1 MRLQRCMVHR
11 RRRSLTCLA
20 SCALRLDRVSCLAP
34 PVRRLNRPPSC
45 GRGKSRLVRK
55 AKQSNA
61 DKVTAADIIA
71 FIEQVCFVP
80 EGRFVGKKL
89 ELFEWQKAEICR
101 IYDNPHG
108 TRRAILSMGRKNAK
122 TTLAACLLLA
132 HLCGPS
138 ARNKPNSQLYS
149 AAQSRDQAAIIFSL
163 AAKMVRMNPELLQA
177 VTIQETAKS
186 LICPELGTRYRA
198 LSADATTAYGLSP
211 TLIIHDE
218 LGQVRG
224 PRSPLYEALETATGA
239 QESPLSIIISTQ
251 APSDVDLLSVLI
263 DDAQAG
269 HDPHTVVKLY
279 TAPTEL
285 DPFDEETIRLAN
297 PAFGTFLNAR
307 EVLAMAQD
315 AKRMPA
321 REAEYRN
328 LILNQ
333 RVEVSSPFISPAVWT
348 ACSGPVGPLDDVP
361 VYGGLDLSA
370 VSDLTALVLI
380 GWRGGKWHVQPTFW
394 LPSEGLAE
402 KAVAERVP
410 YDLWHAQ
417 GHLQLTPG
425 KTVSYEF
432 VAHYLRQMFQ
442 RYNVQKL
449 AFDRW
454 NFRHLLP
461 WLLRAG
467 FSEQLVQERFVE
479 FGQGVA
485 SMSPALRD
493 LEQVLL
499 EGNLAHGGHPVLSM
513 CVSHTVIAL
522 DDAGSRKPSK
532 RKSTA
537 KIDGLVALT
546 MAIGVAPLQVK
557 PIDIEALIA

>member
-1 MRLQRCMVHR
+1 M
-11 RRRSLTCLA
+11 
-20 SCALRLDRVSCLAP
+20 P
-34 PVRRLNRPPSC
+34 KP
-45 GRGKSRLVRK
+45 
-55 AKQSNA
+55 KQAND
-61 DKVTAADIIA
+61 DKVTGADIIA

-132 HLCGPS
+132 HLCGPP

-211 TLIIHDE
+211 ALVIHDE

-285 DPFDEETIRLAN
+285 DPFDEQTIRLAN

-333 RVEVSSPFISPAVWT
+333 RVEVSNPFIAPTVWKT
-348 ACSGPVGPLDDVP
+348 CGGPVGPLEAIP
-361 VYGGLDLSA
+361 LYGGLDLSEA
-370 VSDLTALVLI
+370 ADLTALVLI
-380 GWRGGKWHVQPTFW
+380 GKRDGKWRVQPTFW
-394 LPSEGLAE
+394 LPSEGLSE
-402 KAVAERVP
+402 KSVADRVP
-410 YDLWHAQ
+410 YDMWARQ
-417 GHLQLTPG
+417 GYLQTTPG
-425 KTVSYEF
+425 RSISYEF
-432 VAHYLRQMFQ
+432 VASYLRDVFR
-442 RYNVQKL
+442 RYDVRKL

-454 NFRHLLP
+454 NFKHLLP
-461 WLLRAG
+461 WLLKAG
-467 FSEQLVQERFVE
+467 MSEQFVKDHFVE
-479 FGQGVA
+479 FGQGVQ

-499 EGNLAHGGHPVLSM
+499 EGELAHGNHPVLTM
-513 CVSHTVIAL
+513 CVTNTVIAV
-522 DDAGSRKPSK
+522 DDAGNRKPSK
-532 RKSTA
+532 RKSTGR
-537 KIDGLVALT
+537 IDGMIALA
-546 MAIGVAPLQVK
+546 MAVGVAPLLTKQ
-557 PIDIEALIA
+557 IDISTLIV

>member
-1 MRLQRCMVHR
+1 VPKR
-11 RRRSLTCLA
+11 
-20 SCALRLDRVSCLAP
+20 
-34 PVRRLNRPPSC
+34 
-45 GRGKSRLVRK
+45 
-55 AKQSNA
+55 KQSSE
-61 DKVTAADIIA
+61 DKVTAADVIA
-71 FIEQVCFVP
+71 FIEEVCFIP
-80 EGRFVGKKL
+80 EGKYVGKKL
-89 ELFEWQKAEICR
+89 ELFDWQKVEISR

-132 HLCGPS
+132 HLCGPP
-138 ARNKPNSQLYS
+138 ARNRPNSQLFS
-149 AAQSRDQAAIIFSL
+149 AAQSRDQAAIIFAL
-163 AAKMVRMNPELLQA
+163 AAKMVRLNPALAQA

-186 LICPELGTRYRA
+186 LTCPELGTRYRA

-211 TLIIHDE
+211 ALVIHDE

-224 PRSPLYEALETATGA
+224 PRSALYEALETATGA
-239 QESPLSIIISTQ
+239 QDNPLSIIISTQ
-251 APSDVDLLSVLI
+251 APTDTDLLSVLI
-263 DDAQAG
+263 DDALVG

-279 TAPTEL
+279 TAPPEL
-285 DPFDEETIRLAN
+285 DPFAESTIRLAN

-307 EVLAMAQD
+307 EVLAMAAD

-321 REAEYRN
+321 REVEYRN

-333 RVEVSSPFISPAVWT
+333 RVEVSSPFVSPAVWK
-348 ACSGPVGPLDDVP
+348 ACSGPVGPLDGLP

-380 GWRGGKWHVQPTFW
+380 GWRTNKWHVQPTFW
-394 LPSEGLAE
+394 LPTEGLSE
-402 KAVAERVP
+402 KAVAEHTP
-410 YDLWHAQ
+410 YDLWYAE
-417 GHLQLTPG
+417 GYLQLTPG

-432 VAHYLRQMFQ
+432 VAHHLRGLFQ
-442 RYNVQKL
+442 RYNIQKL

-467 FSEQLVQERFVE
+467 FTEQMVKDRFIE

-499 EGNLAHGGHPVLSM
+499 EGQLAHGGHPVLSM
-513 CVSHTVIAL
+513 CVSHTVIVR
-522 DDAGSRKPSK
+522 DDAGNRKPSK

-537 KIDGLVALT
+537 KIDGLVALA
-546 MAIGVAPLQVK
+546 MAIGSAPLQVK
-557 PIDIEALIA
+557 PIDVEALIA

>member
-1 MRLQRCMVHR
+1 V
-11 RRRSLTCLA
+11 
-20 SCALRLDRVSCLAP
+20 P
-34 PVRRLNRPPSC
+34 KP
-45 GRGKSRLVRK
+45 
-55 AKQSNA
+55 KQAND
-61 DKVTAADIIA
+61 DKVTGADIIA

-132 HLCGPS
+132 HLCGPP

-211 TLIIHDE
+211 ALVIHDE

-285 DPFDEETIRLAN
+285 DPFDEQTIRLAN

-333 RVEVSSPFISPAVWT
+333 RVEVSNPFIARPCGRPVWGRWPA
-348 ACSGPVGPLDDVP
+348 
-361 VYGGLDLSA
+361 
-370 VSDLTALVLI
+370 
-380 GWRGGKWHVQPTFW
+380 
-394 LPSEGLAE
+394 
-402 KAVAERVP
+402 
-410 YDLWHAQ
+410 
-417 GHLQLTPG
+417 
-425 KTVSYEF
+425 
-432 VAHYLRQMFQ
+432 
-442 RYNVQKL
+442 
-449 AFDRW
+449 
-454 NFRHLLP
+454 
-461 WLLRAG
+461 
-467 FSEQLVQERFVE
+467 
-479 FGQGVA
+479 
-485 SMSPALRD
+485 
-493 LEQVLL
+493 
-499 EGNLAHGGHPVLSM
+499 GGHPTLWR
-513 CVSHTVIAL
+513 A
-522 DDAGSRKPSK
+522 
-532 RKSTA
+532 
-537 KIDGLVALT
+537 
-546 MAIGVAPLQVK
+546 
-557 PIDIEALIA
+557 

>member
-1 MRLQRCMVHR
+1 VPKPKQ
-11 RRRSLTCLA
+11 A
-20 SCALRLDRVSCLAP
+20 SD
-34 PVRRLNRPPSC
+34 
-45 GRGKSRLVRK
+45 
-55 AKQSNA
+55 
-61 DKVTAADIIA
+61 DKVTGADIIA

-101 IYDNPHG
+101 IYDNPYG

-132 HLCGPS
+132 HLCGPP

-211 TLIIHDE
+211 TLVIHDE

-239 QESPLSIIISTQ
+239 QQDPLSIIISTQ
-251 APSDVDLLSVLI
+251 APTDADLLSVLI
-263 DDAQAG
+263 DDALAG
-269 HDPHTVVKLY
+269 HDPHTVVSLY
-279 TAPTEL
+279 TAPMDL

-297 PAFGTFLNAR
+297 PALGTFLSAK
-307 EVLAMAQD
+307 EVSAMARNAQ
-315 AKRMPA
+315 RMPA

-333 RVEVSSPFISPAVWT
+333 RVEVSNPFIAPAVWK
-348 ACSGPVGPLDDVP
+348 ACGGLVGPLDGVP
-361 VYGGLDLSA
+361 LYGGLDLSEA
-370 VSDLTALVLI
+370 ADLTALVLI
-380 GWRGGKWHVQPTFW
+380 GKRDGKWRVQPTFW
-394 LPSEGLAE
+394 LPSEGLSE
-402 KAVAERVP
+402 KSVADHVP
-410 YDLWHAQ
+410 YDMWARQ
-417 GHLQLTPG
+417 GYLQTTPG
-425 KTVSYEF
+425 RSISYEF
-432 VAHYLRQMFQ
+432 VASYLRDVFR
-442 RYNVQKL
+442 RYDVRKL

-454 NFRHLLP
+454 NFKHLLP
-461 WLLRAG
+461 WLLKAG
-467 FSEQLVQERFVE
+467 MSEQFVKDHFVE
-479 FGQGVA
+479 FGQGVQ

-499 EGNLAHGGHPVLSM
+499 EGELAHGNHPVLTM
-513 CVSHTVIAL
+513 CVTNTVIAV
-522 DDAGSRKPSK
+522 DDAGNRKPSK
-532 RKSTA
+532 RKSTGR
-537 KIDGLVALT
+537 IDGMIALA
-546 MAIGVAPLQVK
+546 MAVGVAPLLTKQ
-557 PIDIEALIA
+557 IDISTLIV

>member
-1 MRLQRCMVHR
+1 VPKRGR
-11 RRRSLTCLA
+11 
-20 SCALRLDRVSCLAP
+20 DRAND
-34 PVRRLNRPPSC
+34 R
-45 GRGKSRLVRK
+45 
-55 AKQSNA
+55 
-61 DKVTAADIIA
+61 VTAADIIA

-108 TRRAILSMGRKNAK
+108 SRRAILSMGRKNAK

-132 HLCGPS
+132 HLCGPP

-211 TLIIHDE
+211 ALVIHDE

-251 APSDVDLLSVLI
+251 APSDIDLLSVLI

-279 TAPTEL
+279 TAPTDL

-297 PAFGTFLNAR
+297 PAFGTFLSAK
-307 EVLAMAQD
+307 EVLAMAKD
-315 AKRMPA
+315 AQRMPA

-333 RVEVSSPFISPAVWT
+333 RVEVSNPFIAPTVWKT
-348 ACSGPVGPLDDVP
+348 CGGPVGPLEAIP
-361 VYGGLDLSA
+361 LYGGLDLSEA
-370 VSDLTALVLI
+370 ADLTALVLI
-380 GWRGGKWHVQPTFW
+380 GKRDGKWRVQPTFW
-394 LPSEGLAE
+394 LPSEGLSE
-402 KAVAERVP
+402 KSVADRVP
-410 YDLWHAQ
+410 YDMWARH
-417 GHLQLTPG
+417 GYLQTTPG
-425 KTVSYEF
+425 RSISYEF
-432 VAHYLRQMFQ
+432 VASYLHNLFQ
-442 RYNVQKL
+442 RYDIRKL

-454 NFRHLLP
+454 NFKHLLP
-461 WLLRAG
+461 WLLKAG
-467 FSEQLVQERFVE
+467 MSEQFVKDHFVE
-479 FGQGVA
+479 FGQGMQ

-499 EGNLAHGGHPVLSM
+499 EGELAHGNHPVLTM
-513 CVSHTVIAL
+513 CVANTVIAV
-522 DDAGSRKPSK
+522 DDAGNRKPSK
-532 RKSTA
+532 RKSTGR
-537 KIDGLVALT
+537 IDGMIALA
-546 MAIGVAPLQVK
+546 MAVGVAPLTTK
-557 PIDIEALIA
+557 EIDISTLIV